1 MDAVNCCIQVECL
14 LGKSNIFL
22 LVRQCLQ
29 RSIFVVVQKQH
40 QLISLS
46 LATGLVQ
53 FQLVAELTL
62 KDCGEEGRA
71 ERECY
76 TWQGKG
82 VLREI
87 QIGLVGAVWDEC

>member
-1 MDAVNCCIQVECL
+1 MNAFNCCVKVKCL
-14 LGKSNIFL
+14 IGRGSSFFVVGRDLERAIL
-22 LVRQCLQ
+22 
-29 RSIFVVVQKQH
+29 VVVQKQQ

-62 KDCGEEGRA
+62 KDCGEKRGA
-71 ERECY
+71 ERESY